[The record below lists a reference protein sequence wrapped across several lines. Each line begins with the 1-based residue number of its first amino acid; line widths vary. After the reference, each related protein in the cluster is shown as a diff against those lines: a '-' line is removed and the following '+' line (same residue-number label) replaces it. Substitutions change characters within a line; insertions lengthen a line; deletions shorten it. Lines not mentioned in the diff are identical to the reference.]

1 MAFSK
6 GTIIDIYRRRARLYD
21 LTANLYRLIGFRE
34 QVYRKMAIEELR
46 LKPGGT
52 VVEIGCGTGLNFPF
66 IYEKVGAK
74 GRIIGVDMTDSM
86 LCKAKERVE
95 KNGWKNV
102 ELVNT
107 DAAKYV
113 FEKGVN
119 GVISTFAI
127 TLMPEYDTII
137 KNAANALAPEG
148 RLVILDLKESQRAPR
163 LLVKLGVLITKPFG
177 VTLDISSR
185 HPWESVDM
193 YLKDTSFKEFYFG
206 FAFLSSGE
214 AKKG

>member
-6 GTIIDIYRRRARLYD
+6 DTLIDIYRRRARLYD
-21 LTANLYRLIGFRE
+21 LTANLYCLIGFRE
-34 QVYRKMAIEELR
+34 QAYRKMAIEELR

-66 IYEKVGAK
+66 IYEKIGPK
-74 GRIIGVDMTDSM
+74 GRIIGVDLTDSM
-86 LCKAKERVE
+86 LHRAKERVE

-102 ELVNT
+102 ELVNK

-137 KNAANALAPEG
+137 KNAADALAPEG
-148 RLVILDLKESQRAPR
+148 RLVILDLKESQRAPH

-185 HPWESVDM
+185 HPWESVDR
-193 YLKDTSFKEFYFG
+193 YLKDTSFKELYFG
-206 FAFLSSGE
+206 FAFISSGE